1 MRIRLARLVAL
12 ILPLGVAGFVAPADL
27 SAQNCSEVPEATRD
41 FYQEMLDQDRATLRL
56 GRAASSSRAYRGQAV
71 TFVSFEVDGPGL
83 EGSGDI
89 ATWATFGD
97 MPTLSNPVMSLAVR
111 GLAHQLSVYGTG
123 GNAPVMNPSYPGVE
137 ESQSCVRAAAEE
149 ASARTPRKPRRG
161 GYQGPYD
168 PNGPDRDCG
177 DFRTHSAAQ
186 AFFEAAGGP
195 ARDPHRLDGD
205 NDGVACESLPGG

>member
-1 MRIRLARLVAL
+1 MRIRIARGVSPILLLGLAGL
-12 ILPLGVAGFVAPADL
+12 ILPGEVR
-27 SAQNCSEVPEATRD
+27 AQNCSEVPEATRD
-41 FYQEMLDQDRATLRL
+41 FYQEMLDRDGATLRL
-56 GRAASSSRAYRGQAV
+56 GRAVRSSRAYRGQAV
-71 TFVSFEVDGPGL
+71 TFVSFKVDGPGL
-83 EGSGDI
+83 EGNGDI

-111 GLAHQLSVYGTG
+111 GLAHQLSLYGTG
-123 GNAPVMNPSYPGVE
+123 GNAEVKNPDYPGVE
-137 ESQSCVRAAAEE
+137 ESQNCVRAAADE
-149 ASARTPRKPRRG
+149 APSMAPREPRRR
-161 GYQGPYD
+161 GYQGRYD

-205 NDGVACESLPGG
+205 NDGVACEGLPGV